1 MLNSGQVQ
9 VKVQVQVRVRVRVR
23 VSQGQG
29 QGPGLGLGPGPGQ
42 AGQVKSGHHVRSGL
56 IQPGGKEGSEDGKE
70 GGGEGERGVVKVW
83 VQNKNVTT
91 KRPKQTTCEVRA
103 LQSGG
108 GGLS

>member
-1 MLNSGQVQ
+1 MVM
-9 VKVQVQVRVRVRVR
+9 VMVRVRVRVR

-29 QGPGLGLGPGPGQ
+29 QGPGLGLGPGPGPGQ
-42 AGQVKSGHHVRSGL
+42 AGQVRSSGQVRSGL

-70 GGGEGERGVVKVW
+70 GGGEGESGVVKVW